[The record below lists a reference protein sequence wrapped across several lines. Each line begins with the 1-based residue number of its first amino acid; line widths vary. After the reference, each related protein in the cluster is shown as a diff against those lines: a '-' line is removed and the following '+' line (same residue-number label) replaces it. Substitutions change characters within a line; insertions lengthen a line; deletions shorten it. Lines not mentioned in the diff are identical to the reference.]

1 MGNYFQKEI
10 ECASADQIRAW
21 QSERLVKQVK
31 NIYDNVPYY
40 RTRMQNKGLEPS
52 DIKSIDDLHKLPFIT
67 KDDLRDAYPYGLLAR
82 PLKDC
87 VRMQSTSGTTGRRV
101 VAFYTQHDLDLWED
115 CCARAIVAAGGTKE
129 DVVHVSYGYGLFTG
143 GFGLNGGLR
152 DVDLTINK
160 GECVLLCGRSGCGK
174 TTLTR
179 LVNGLIPYFYPG
191 EVTGTTYVDGKNIQ
205 DYPIYEVSEYVGSV
219 FQNPRSQ
226 FFNVDT
232 DSEISFGMENLT
244 YPREKMKERIS
255 KTVADLDI
263 AHLTGR
269 SIFELSG
276 GEKQKVAFASIY
288 AMSPSIY
295 LLDEPSSNLD
305 MDAIEDLRRTLEL
318 LKKQGKTILIAEHR
332 IYYLRELVD
341 RIAYMENGAI
351 SAVFSPS
358 QFLSIPEEQRH
369 SMGLRALD
377 LSKVQPRAFAE
388 NSQKPILE
396 VRNLSL
402 FYKKKLVLDDL
413 NLSAAPGE
421 IIGIIGHNGA
431 GKSTFSRTLCGL
443 HTNCTG
449 QILWDGK
456 ELNAKSRLKRSYM
469 VMQDVSYQLFA
480 DTLEKECVFGI
491 KHPDLDAAKQ
501 AMERLGIYEYR
512 THHPNTLSGGQ
523 KQRAAVA
530 VSMVCRKDVLIFDEP
545 TSGLDYD
552 SMIQVAGLFQTLS
565 KMGKVIFVVTH
576 DYEFLAAACTRVI
589 HLDNGKQQEDYPLSP
604 DNLHR
609 LHDFFLRSERR
620 QNLEENGK

>member
-1 MGNYFQKEI
+1 M
-10 ECASADQIRAW
+10 IRFD
-21 QSERLVKQVK
+21 K
-31 NIYDNVPYY
+31 
-40 RTRMQNKGLEPS
+40 
-52 DIKSIDDLHKLPFIT
+52 
-67 KDDLRDAYPYGLLAR
+67 
-82 PLKDC
+82 
-87 VRMQSTSGTTGRRV
+87 
-101 VAFYTQHDLDLWED
+101 
-115 CCARAIVAAGGTKE
+115 
-129 DVVHVSYGYGLFTG
+129 VSFTYQES
-143 GFGLNGGLR
+143 LQNGGLR
-152 DVDLTINK
+152 FVDLTINK

-191 EVTGTTYVDGKNIQ
+191 EVTGTTYIDGKDIQ
-205 DYPIYEVSEYVGSV
+205 DYPMYEVSEHVGSV

-232 DSEISFGMENLT
+232 DSEISFGMENLS

-341 RIAYMENGAI
+341 RIVYMENGAI

-377 LSKVQPRAFAE
+377 LSKVRPRAIAE
-388 NSQKPILE
+388 NSQKSILE

-402 FYKKKLVLDDL
+402 FYKKKPVLDNL

-609 LHDFFLRSERR
+609 LRDFFLRSERR
-620 QNLEENGK
+620 PNFEENGK

>member
-1 MGNYFQKEI
+1 M
-10 ECASADQIRAW
+10 IRFD
-21 QSERLVKQVK
+21 K
-31 NIYDNVPYY
+31 
-40 RTRMQNKGLEPS
+40 
-52 DIKSIDDLHKLPFIT
+52 
-67 KDDLRDAYPYGLLAR
+67 
-82 PLKDC
+82 
-87 VRMQSTSGTTGRRV
+87 
-101 VAFYTQHDLDLWED
+101 
-115 CCARAIVAAGGTKE
+115 
-129 DVVHVSYGYGLFTG
+129 VSFTYQES
-143 GFGLNGGLR
+143 LQNGGLR

-191 EVTGTTYVDGKNIQ
+191 EVTGTTYVDGKDIQ
-205 DYPIYEVSEYVGSV
+205 DYPMYEVSEHVGSV

-377 LSKVQPRAFAE
+377 LSKVQPRAIAE

-402 FYKKKLVLDDL
+402 FYKKKSVLDDL

-443 HTNCTG
+443 HTNYTG

-620 QNLEENGK
+620 QNFAENGK

>member
-1 MGNYFQKEI
+1 MLTLKKVKELVEAPSHAKRTPSPKMLFEEGIVLLRREFDQGSHLTVYNSGYVLFSAGKRNTVFHIHDCCGDYAYDAAEGKGDVIEEEYFENC
-10 ECASADQIRAW
+10 EWHIRALFEG
-21 QSERLVKQVK
+21 ERKME
-31 NIYDNVPYY
+31 DN
-40 RTRMQNKGLEPS
+40 QAKCEG
-52 DIKSIDDLHKLPFIT
+52 
-67 KDDLRDAYPYGLLAR
+67 A
-82 PLKDC
+82 
-87 VRMQSTSGTTGRRV
+87 GRSNV
-101 VAFYTQHDLDLWED
+101 
-115 CCARAIVAAGGTKE
+115 C
-129 DVVHVSYGYGLFTG
+129 VSYHAL
-143 GFGLNGGLR
+143 
-152 DVDLTINK
+152 
-160 GECVLLCGRSGCGK
+160 
-174 TTLTR
+174 
-179 LVNGLIPYFYPG
+179 
-191 EVTGTTYVDGKNIQ
+191 
-205 DYPIYEVSEYVGSV
+205 SE
-219 FQNPRSQ
+219 
-226 FFNVDT
+226 DW
-232 DSEISFGMENLT
+232 SEIADRTMENLT

>member
-1 MGNYFQKEI
+1 M
-10 ECASADQIRAW
+10 IRFD
-21 QSERLVKQVK
+21 K
-31 NIYDNVPYY
+31 
-40 RTRMQNKGLEPS
+40 
-52 DIKSIDDLHKLPFIT
+52 
-67 KDDLRDAYPYGLLAR
+67 
-82 PLKDC
+82 
-87 VRMQSTSGTTGRRV
+87 
-101 VAFYTQHDLDLWED
+101 
-115 CCARAIVAAGGTKE
+115 
-129 DVVHVSYGYGLFTG
+129 VSFTYQES
-143 GFGLNGGLR
+143 LQNGGLR
-152 DVDLTINK
+152 DVDLIINK

-191 EVTGTTYVDGKNIQ
+191 EVTGTTYVDGKDIQ
-205 DYPIYEVSEYVGSV
+205 DYPMYEVSEHVGSV

-244 YPREKMKERIS
+244 YPRGKMKERIS

-341 RIAYMENGAI
+341 RIVYMENGAI

-377 LSKVQPRAFAE
+377 LSKVRPRAIAE
-388 NSQKPILE
+388 NSQKSILE

-402 FYKKKLVLDDL
+402 FYKKKPVLDNL

-456 ELNAKSRLKRSYM
+456 ELNAKSRLKRSY
-469 VMQDVSYQLFA
+469 VNVKIAELDGRKQELLARIAELTVEAISPEQVSQISGYL
-480 DTLEKECVFGI
+480 DTWDNVSFDDKRRVV
-491 KHPDLDAAKQ
+491 DLMITTIAA
-501 AMERLGIYEYR
+501 
-512 THHPNTLSGGQ
+512 
-523 KQRAAVA
+523 
-530 VSMVCRKDVLIFDEP
+530 
-545 TSGLDYD
+545 TSD
-552 SMIQVAGLFQTLS
+552 SLNITW
-565 KMGKVIFVVTH
+565 KI
-576 DYEFLAAACTRVI
+576 
-589 HLDNGKQQEDYPLSP
+589 
-604 DNLHR
+604 
-609 LHDFFLRSERR
+609 
-620 QNLEENGK
+620 

>member
-1 MGNYFQKEI
+1 M
-10 ECASADQIRAW
+10 IRF
-21 QSERLVKQVK
+21 EQVSFT
-31 NIYDNVPYY
+31 YQES
-40 RTRMQNKGLEPS
+40 MQ
-52 DIKSIDDLHKLPFIT
+52 H
-67 KDDLRDAYPYGLLAR
+67 
-82 PLKDC
+82 
-87 VRMQSTSGTTGRRV
+87 
-101 VAFYTQHDLDLWED
+101 
-115 CCARAIVAAGGTKE
+115 
-129 DVVHVSYGYGLFTG
+129 
-143 GFGLNGGLR
+143 GGLR
-152 DVDLTINK
+152 DIDLTIHK

-191 EVTGTTYVDGKNIQ
+191 EVTGKTYVAGKNIQ
-205 DYPIYEVSEYVGSV
+205 DYPMYEVSEYVGSV

-255 KTVADLDI
+255 KTVAELDI

-288 AMSPSIY
+288 AMSPDIY

-332 IYYLRELVD
+332 IYYLKDLVD
-341 RIAYMENGAI
+341 RIVYMQDGTV
-351 SAVFSPS
+351 SAVFSPNE
-358 QFLSIPEEQRH
+358 FLSITEEQRN

-377 LSKVQPRAFAE
+377 LSKVTPCGVTD
-388 NSQKPILE
+388 NSHKPVLE
-396 VRNLSL
+396 VKNLAL
-402 FYKKKLVLDDL
+402 FYKKKLIVDNL
-413 NLSAAPGE
+413 NLHAAPGE
-421 IIGIIGHNGA
+421 IIGVIGHNGA
-431 GKSTFSRTLCGL
+431 GKSTFSRTMCGL
-443 HTNCTG
+443 HTNYTG
-449 QILWDGK
+449 RILWEGK
-456 ELNAKSRLKRSYM
+456 ELDAKSRLKRSYM

-501 AMERLGIYEYR
+501 AMERLGIYDYR

-530 VSMVCRKDVLIFDEP
+530 VSMVCRKDILIFDEP

-552 SMIQVAGLFQTLS
+552 SMIQVVGLFQTLS

-576 DYEFLAAACTRVI
+576 DYEFLAAACSRVI

-604 DNLHR
+604 DNLH
-609 LHDFFLRSERR
+609 LLQDFFLRSERR
-620 QNLEENGK
+620 QSIEANGK

>member
-1 MGNYFQKEI
+1 M
-10 ECASADQIRAW
+10 IRFD
-21 QSERLVKQVK
+21 K
-31 NIYDNVPYY
+31 
-40 RTRMQNKGLEPS
+40 
-52 DIKSIDDLHKLPFIT
+52 
-67 KDDLRDAYPYGLLAR
+67 
-82 PLKDC
+82 
-87 VRMQSTSGTTGRRV
+87 
-101 VAFYTQHDLDLWED
+101 
-115 CCARAIVAAGGTKE
+115 
-129 DVVHVSYGYGLFTG
+129 VSFTYQES
-143 GFGLNGGLR
+143 LQNGGLR

-358 QFLSIPEEQRH
+358 QFTAYHTDRH
-369 SMGLRALD
+369 GCTLLLPPGKCIGMMSTVLINTQPFHCLFCCIQIRMLNSKYTYIQFLPNLGKAPCRAL
-377 LSKVQPRAFAE
+377 K
-388 NSQKPILE
+388 
-396 VRNLSL
+396 
-402 FYKKKLVLDDL
+402 
-413 NLSAAPGE
+413 
-421 IIGIIGHNGA
+421 
-431 GKSTFSRTLCGL
+431 
-443 HTNCTG
+443 
-449 QILWDGK
+449 
-456 ELNAKSRLKRSYM
+456 
-469 VMQDVSYQLFA
+469 
-480 DTLEKECVFGI
+480 
-491 KHPDLDAAKQ
+491 
-501 AMERLGIYEYR
+501 
-512 THHPNTLSGGQ
+512 
-523 KQRAAVA
+523 
-530 VSMVCRKDVLIFDEP
+530 
-545 TSGLDYD
+545 
-552 SMIQVAGLFQTLS
+552 
-565 KMGKVIFVVTH
+565 
-576 DYEFLAAACTRVI
+576 
-589 HLDNGKQQEDYPLSP
+589 
-604 DNLHR
+604 
-609 LHDFFLRSERR
+609 
-620 QNLEENGK
+620 

>member
-1 MGNYFQKEI
+1 M
-10 ECASADQIRAW
+10 IRFD
-21 QSERLVKQVK
+21 K
-31 NIYDNVPYY
+31 
-40 RTRMQNKGLEPS
+40 
-52 DIKSIDDLHKLPFIT
+52 
-67 KDDLRDAYPYGLLAR
+67 
-82 PLKDC
+82 
-87 VRMQSTSGTTGRRV
+87 
-101 VAFYTQHDLDLWED
+101 
-115 CCARAIVAAGGTKE
+115 
-129 DVVHVSYGYGLFTG
+129 VSFTYQES
-143 GFGLNGGLR
+143 LQNGGLR

-341 RIAYMENGAI
+341 RIVYMENGAI

-449 QILWDGK
+449 KILWDGK
-456 ELNAKSRLKRSYM
+456 ELNAKSRLKHSYM
-469 VMQDVSYQLFA
+469 V
-480 DTLEKECVFGI
+480 
-491 KHPDLDAAKQ
+491 
-501 AMERLGIYEYR
+501 
-512 THHPNTLSGGQ
+512 
-523 KQRAAVA
+523 
-530 VSMVCRKDVLIFDEP
+530 
-545 TSGLDYD
+545 
-552 SMIQVAGLFQTLS
+552 
-565 KMGKVIFVVTH
+565 
-576 DYEFLAAACTRVI
+576 
-589 HLDNGKQQEDYPLSP
+589 
-604 DNLHR
+604 
-609 LHDFFLRSERR
+609 
-620 QNLEENGK
+620 

>member
-1 MGNYFQKEI
+1 MLVGLIGAAALKAVIYFKGKNAKKYRQGEEYGSARWGNAKDI
-10 ECASADQIRAW
+10 EPFIDPVFENNVLLTQT
-21 QSERLVKQVK
+21 ERL
-31 NIYDNVPYY
+31 
-40 RTRMQNKGLEPS
+40 MMSG
-52 DIKSIDDLHKLPFIT
+52 
-67 KDDLRDAYPYGLLAR
+67 R
-82 PLKDC
+82 PKHPKYII
-87 VRMQSTSGTTGRRV
+87 GTNYLTG
-101 VAFYTQHDLDLWED
+101 TLQI
-115 CCARAIVAAGGTKE
+115 AIVTFTVFIRKIFPCAMLGGILVSTTRVNEFMAAM
-129 DVVHVSYGYGLFTG
+129 
-143 GFGLNGGLR
+143 N
-152 DVDLTINK
+152 
-160 GECVLLCGRSGCGK
+160 
-174 TTLTR
+174 
-179 LVNGLIPYFYPG
+179 
-191 EVTGTTYVDGKNIQ
+191 
-205 DYPIYEVSEYVGSV
+205 
-219 FQNPRSQ
+219 
-226 FFNVDT
+226 
-232 DSEISFGMENLT
+232 
-244 YPREKMKERIS
+244 RI
-255 KTVADLDI
+255 
-263 AHLTGR
+263 H
-269 SIFELSG
+269 
-276 GEKQKVAFASIY
+276 
-288 AMSPSIY
+288 
-295 LLDEPSSNLD
+295 

-341 RIAYMENGAI
+341 RIVYMENGAI

-377 LSKVQPRAFAE
+377 LSKVQPRAIAE

-402 FYKKKLVLDDL
+402 FYKKKSVLDDL

-443 HTNCTG
+443 HTNYTG

-589 HLDNGKQQEDYPLSP
+589 HLDNGKQQEDYLLSP

-609 LHDFFLRSERR
+609 LRDFFLRSERR
-620 QNLEENGK
+620 QNFAENGK